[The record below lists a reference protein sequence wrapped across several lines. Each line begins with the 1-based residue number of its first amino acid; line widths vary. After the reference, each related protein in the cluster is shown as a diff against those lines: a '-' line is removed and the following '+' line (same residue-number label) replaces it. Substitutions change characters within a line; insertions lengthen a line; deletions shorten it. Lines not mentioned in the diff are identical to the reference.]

1 MSSGDTDRRVAHRL
15 ADGAWPGAT
24 VEPLLVSE
32 NATFRVRGGPRP
44 AVLRLHRPGYVGDAA
59 IESELAW
66 IATLRHDTTVPVV
79 EPLSG
84 VLIDPPTGRRAVLFA
99 ELPGGPVPD
108 EALDVAHFAALGEI
122 AGAFHDHA
130 ETWPRPAG
138 FTRFRW
144 DLDDTIG
151 GPGAAGAGGADAATG
166 SVPRWGSWRDGLAV
180 GEAHR
185 RALAPAAER
194 VAQRVDGFGRTAD
207 RFGLIHGDLR
217 AANLI
222 TAGAG
227 RGADFTVIDFDDAG
241 FGWHLFEFAAAASF
255 VETDPRLPEWAA
267 AWTAAYRHR
276 RALPDAH
283 VALLPDFVL
292 LRRLQLLGWL
302 GTHGHALE
310 ADPGFADGTVELARA
325 YLAGRLL

>member
-1 MSSGDTDRRVAHRL
+1 MSDLSIAQRI

-32 NATFRVRGGPRP
+32 NATFRVCGGQRP

-66 IATLRHDTTVPVV
+66 IAALRRDTTVPVV

-130 ETWPRPAG
+130 EAWRRPAA
-138 FTRFRW
+138 FTRFTW
-144 DLDDTIG
+144 GLAETIG
-151 GPGAAGAGGADAATG
+151 PR
-166 SVPRWGSWRDGLAV
+166 PRWGSWRDGLAV

-185 RALAPAAER
+185 RAIAPAAER
-194 VAQRVDGFGRTAD
+194 VAERVDAFGRTPD

-222 TAGAG
+222 TPGEG
-227 RGADFTVIDFDDAG
+227 FTVIDFDDAG

-267 AWTAAYRHR
+267 AWTAAYRRR

-283 VALLPDFVL
+283 VDLLPDFVL

-310 ADPGFADGTVELARA
+310 ADPGFADGTVELASR

>member
-1 MSSGDTDRRVAHRL
+1 MSDAAVAQRI
-15 ADGAWPGAT
+15 ADGALPGAA

-44 AVLRLHRPGYVGDAA
+44 AVLRLHRPGYQDDAA
-59 IESELAW
+59 IAAELAW
-66 IATLRHDTTVPVV
+66 IAALRRDTTVPVV
-79 EPLSG
+79 EPLSD
-84 VLIDPPTGRRAVLFA
+84 VLIDPQTGRRAVLFA

-108 EALDVAHFAALGEI
+108 EALDVAHFAALGGI
-122 AGAFHDHA
+122 AGVFHDHA
-130 ETWPRPAG
+130 ESWRRPAG
-138 FTRFRW
+138 FERFTW
-144 DLDDTIG
+144 GTAETIG
-151 GPGAAGAGGADAATG
+151 PR
-166 SVPRWGSWRDGLAV
+166 PRWGSWRDGLAV

-185 RALAPAAER
+185 RAIEPAAER
-194 VAQRVDGFGRTAD
+194 VAQRIDVFGRGAD

-222 TAGAG
+222 TAGPDEG
-227 RGADFTVIDFDDAG
+227 FTVIDFDDCG

-283 VALLPDFVL
+283 VELLPDFVL

-310 ADPGFADGTVELARA
+310 ADPAFADGTVELAQR

>member
-1 MSSGDTDRRVAHRL
+1 MSDLAIAQRI
-15 ADGAWPGAT
+15 ADGALPGAT
-24 VEPLLVSE
+24 AVPLLVSE

-44 AVLRLHRPGYVGDAA
+44 AVLRVHRPGYVGDAA

-66 IATLRHDTTVPVV
+66 IAALRRDTAVPVV

-84 VLIDPPTGRRAVLFA
+84 VLVDRPTGRRAVLFA

-108 EALDVAHFAALGEI
+108 AALDLAHFAALGEI
-122 AGAFHDHA
+122 AAVFHEHA
-130 ETWPRPAG
+130 ETWRRPAD
-138 FTRFRW
+138 FTRFTW
-144 DLDDTIG
+144 GLEETIG
-151 GPGAAGAGGADAATG
+151 PR
-166 SVPRWGSWRDGLAV
+166 PRWGSWREGLGV

-185 RALAPAAER
+185 RAIEPAAARAADRIE
-194 VAQRVDGFGRTAD
+194 GFGRTND

-222 TAGAG
+222 ARPGG
-227 RGADFTVIDFDDAG
+227 DGFTVIDFDDSG
-241 FGWHLFEFAAAASF
+241 FGWLLFEFAAAASF

-267 AWTAAYRHR
+267 SWTAAYRHR

-283 VALLPDFVL
+283 AALLPDFVL

-310 ADPGFADGTVELARA
+310 ADPAFADGTVDVAAR

>member
-1 MSSGDTDRRVAHRL
+1 MSDLRIAQRL
-15 ADGAWPGAT
+15 AGEVWPGAT
-24 VEPLLVSE
+24 VASLLVSE
-32 NATFRVRGGPRP
+32 NATFHVHGGPRP
-44 AVLRLHRPGYVGDAA
+44 AVLRLHRPGYVADAA
-59 IESELAW
+59 IASELAW
-66 IATLRHDTTVPVV
+66 IAALRRDTTVPVV

-108 EALDVAHFAALGEI
+108 EALDLAHFAALGEI

-130 ETWPRPAG
+130 ESWRRPAA
-138 FTRFRW
+138 FTRFTW
-144 DLDDTIG
+144 GVEETIG
-151 GPGAAGAGGADAATG
+151 AR
-166 SVPRWGSWRDGLAV
+166 PRWGSWRDGLAV

-185 RALAPAAER
+185 RAIAPAAER
-194 VAQRVDGFGRTAD
+194 VAERIDGFGRTAD

-222 TAGAG
+222 TGAG
-227 RGADFTVIDFDDAG
+227 PAAGFTVIDFDDAG

-255 VETDPRLPEWAA
+255 VETDPRLPSWAS
-267 AWTAAYRHR
+267 AWTDAYRR
-276 RALPDAH
+276 RRELPDEH
-283 VALLPDFVL
+283 VDLLPDFVL

-310 ADPGFADGTVELARA
+310 ADPGFADGTVELAGR
-325 YLAGRLL
+325 YIAGRLL

>member
-1 MSSGDTDRRVAHRL
+1 MSDLEVAQRVV
-15 ADGAWPGAT
+15 DGALPGAT

-59 IESELAW
+59 IASELAW
-66 IATLRHDTTVPVV
+66 ISALRRDTAVPVV

-84 VLIDPPTGRRAVLFA
+84 VLVDRQTGRRAVLFA

-108 EALDVAHFAALGEI
+108 EALDAAHFAALGEI
-122 AGAFHDHA
+122 AAVFHDHA
-130 ETWPRPAG
+130 QSWSRPAG
-138 FTRFRW
+138 FERFAW
-144 DLDDTIG
+144 GLPETIG
-151 GPGAAGAGGADAATG
+151 AR
-166 SVPRWGSWRDGLAV
+166 PRWGSWRDGLAV

-185 RALAPAAER
+185 RAIEPAADRAAER
-194 VAQRVDGFGRTAD
+194 IDGFGAGAD

-222 TAGAG
+222 TPGTG
-227 RGADFTVIDFDDAG
+227 FTVIDFDDAG

-276 RALPDAH
+276 RALPEAH
-283 VALLPDFVL
+283 AALLPDFVL

-310 ADPGFADGTVELARA
+310 ADPGFADGTAELAQA
-325 YLAGRLL
+325 YLAGRLLSSA

>member
-1 MSSGDTDRRVAHRL
+1 MARDSDSRVAQRIV
-15 ADGAWPGAT
+15 DGALPGAT
-24 VEPLLVSE
+24 ALPLLVSE

-59 IESELAW
+59 IASELAW
-66 IATLRHDTTVPVV
+66 IAALRRDTAVPVV

-84 VLIDPPTGRRAVLFA
+84 VLVDPPTGRRAVLFA

-108 EALDVAHFAALGEI
+108 AALDVAHFAALGEI
-122 AGAFHDHA
+122 AGVFHQHA
-130 ETWPRPAG
+130 ETWRRPAD
-138 FTRFRW
+138 FTRFTW
-144 DLDDTIG
+144 GVAETIG
-151 GPGAAGAGGADAATG
+151 PR
-166 SVPRWGSWRDGLAV
+166 PRWGSWRDGLAV

-185 RALAPAAER
+185 RAIAPAADLAAAR
-194 VAQRVDGFGRTAD
+194 IDAFGRTAD

-222 TAGAG
+222 TPGTG
-227 RGADFTVIDFDDAG
+227 FTVIDFDDAG

-255 VETDPRLPEWAA
+255 VETDPRLPEWAE

-283 VALLPDFVL
+283 AALLPDFVL

-310 ADPGFADGTVELARA
+310 ADPGFADGTVELAQA
-325 YLAGRLL
+325 YRAGRLL

>member
-1 MSSGDTDRRVAHRL
+1 MSDHAVAARL

-44 AVLRLHRPGYVGDAA
+44 AVLRLHRPGYVADAA
-59 IESELAW
+59 IASELAW
-66 IATLRHDTTVPVV
+66 IAALRRDTTVPVV
-79 EPLSG
+79 EPLSD
-84 VLIDPPTGRRAVLFA
+84 VLIDGPTGRRAVLFA
-99 ELPGGPVPD
+99 ELPGGPVAD
-108 EALDVAHFAALGEI
+108 EALDAAHFAALGEI

-130 ETWPRPAG
+130 ETWRRPDG
-138 FTRFRW
+138 FTRFTW
-144 DLDDTIG
+144 GVDEMIG
-151 GPGAAGAGGADAATG
+151 PR
-166 SVPRWGSWRDGLAV
+166 PRWGSWRDGLAV
-180 GEAHR
+180 GEEHR
-185 RALAPAAER
+185 RAIAPAAER
-194 VAQRVDGFGRTAD
+194 VAQRVEAFGRGAD

-222 TAGAG
+222 TSGEG
-227 RGADFTVIDFDDAG
+227 FTVIDFDDAG
-241 FGWHLFEFAAAASF
+241 FGWHLVEFAAATSF
-255 VETDPRLPEWAA
+255 VETDPRLTDWAE
-267 AWTAAYRHR
+267 AWVAAYRRR

-310 ADPGFADGTVELARA
+310 ADPGFADGTVELAQR
-325 YLAGRLL
+325 YLAGSLL

>member
-1 MSSGDTDRRVAHRL
+1 MSSAEADSLVAQRI
-15 ADGAWPGAT
+15 ADDAWPCGT

-59 IESELAW
+59 IASELAW
-66 IATLRHDTTVPVV
+66 IAALRRDTTVPVV
-79 EPLSG
+79 EPLSD
-84 VLIDPPTGRRAVLFA
+84 VLIDGPTGRRAVLFA

-122 AGAFHDHA
+122 AAVFHGHA
-130 ETWPRPAG
+130 ESWRRPAD
-138 FTRFRW
+138 FTRFTW
-144 DLDDTIG
+144 GVEETIG
-151 GPGAAGAGGADAATG
+151 PR
-166 SVPRWGSWRDGLAV
+166 PRWGSWRDGLAV

-185 RALAPAAER
+185 RAIAPAADSAAER
-194 VAQRVDGFGRTAD
+194 IDAFGRTAD

-222 TAGAG
+222 TPGAG
-227 RGADFTVIDFDDAG
+227 FTVIDFDDAG

-267 AWTAAYRHR
+267 AWAAAYRHR

-283 VALLPDFVL
+283 AALLPDFVL

-310 ADPGFADGTVELARA
+310 ADPGFADGTVELAQA

>member
-1 MSSGDTDRRVAHRL
+1 MSDLAVAQRI
-15 ADGAWPGAT
+15 ADGAVPGAR

-32 NATFRVRGGPRP
+32 NATFRVRGGPLP
-44 AVLRLHRPGYVGDAA
+44 AVLRVHRPGYQDDAA

-66 IATLRHDTTVPVV
+66 IAALRRDTAVPVV

-84 VLIDPPTGRRAVLFA
+84 VLTDGPTGRRAVLFA

-108 EALDVAHFAALGEI
+108 ETLDAAHFAALGEI

-130 ETWPRPAG
+130 ETWSRPAG
-138 FTRFRW
+138 FARFRW

-151 GPGAAGAGGADAATG
+151 AR
-166 SVPRWGSWRDGLAV
+166 PRWGSWRAGLGV

-194 VAQRVDGFGRTAD
+194 AAHRIDAFGRTAEK
-207 RFGLIHGDLR
+207 FGLIHGDLR

-222 TAGAG
+222 AGPG
-227 RGADFTVIDFDDAG
+227 GDGFTVIDFDDSG

-276 RALPDAH
+276 RDLPDAH
-283 VALLPDFVL
+283 AALLPDFVL

-310 ADPGFADGTVELARA
+310 ADPGFADGTVEVASR